1 MVLKAITKKGTEK
14 LTRELA
20 KKGIGTQQAIA
31 SSSKKLV
38 KGGKFTPA
46 ARAAATKKGR
56 LNKNEKAVLTRLAN
70 SMDTDIAG
78 VKKVIK
84 KQIADEAKPKTK
96 PKPKGKTADKPK
108 RTPAENKELRRL
120 IAQQKKD
127 DAPTKTPPEPT
138 RIPLTAGG
146 SSALPSKVKLPEGNI
161 SKARRRQ
168 LIETGLAK
176 QVRGKKGKSTLVG
189 TGRYAPP
196 ANQIAEEMGIGA
208 SRGVAPTEQ
217 ELRAAG
223 GYEIKKT
230 GGKVRGVGAATR
242 GFGKAGYSYKN
253 I

>member
-1 MVLKAITKKGTEK
+1 MSKKRIAEKFTPKA
-14 LTRELA
+14 REAAA
-20 KKGIGTQQAIA
+20 KKGKRTKAQNAIL
-31 SSSKKLV
+31 S
-38 KGGKFTPA
+38 
-46 ARAAATKKGR
+46 
-56 LNKNEKAVLTRLAN
+56 RLAN
-70 SMDTDIAG
+70 KRN
-78 VKKVIK
+78 VKVPEIIK
-84 KQIADEAKPKTK
+84 AINKQVADEAKPKTK
-96 PKPKGKTADKPK
+96 PKSKPKTSKPK
-108 RTPAENKELRRL
+108 RTPAENKELRKL

-146 SSALPSKVKLPEGNI
+146 SSALPSKIQLPEGNI

-168 LIETGLAK
+168 LIETGQAK
-176 QVRGKKGKSTLVG
+176 QVRGKKGKSKLVE
-189 TGRYAPP
+189 TGKYAPP
-196 ANQIAEEMGIGA
+196 ASQIAEEMGIGA

-223 GYEIKKT
+223 GFEIKKT

>member
-56 LNKNEKAVLTRLAN
+56 LNK
-70 SMDTDIAG
+70 
-78 VKKVIK
+78 
-84 KQIADEAKPKTK
+84 PKT
-96 PKPKGKTADKPK
+96 KPKGKTANKPK

-146 SSALPSKVKLPEGNI
+146 SSALPSKIQLPEGNI